1 VERGAAA
8 IVGSLPDPGLGI
20 PYIKVSDSHK
30 ALPYLAAAFY
40 DFPGRRLTVL
50 GVTGTD
56 GKTTT
61 ANLIYTILQAAG
73 IRAGLVTTVNA
84 VIGDKLYDTGFHV
97 TTPDPVDMQSFLG
110 QMVEAGMTHAVLEA
124 TSHGLAQG
132 RVDACF
138 FDVGVIT
145 NVTHEHLDYH
155 GTYEAYLAAK
165 GRLFASL
172 DETPSKEHNPPRVG
186 VLNRDD
192 ASYEVLAQ
200 LTSVRQVTYG
210 FRQEVDLHA
219 ENILQHREGL
229 RFLAVGKG
237 FAVPVISSLLG
248 FHNVSNCLAA
258 LAATILALDVS
269 PEVAVMGVAAMPEV
283 PGRMERIDVGQ
294 DFSAI
299 VDFAHTPNALR
310 NALATARLLASGRL
324 IAIIGSAGLR
334 DRLKRKLMA
343 QVSLE
348 SADLTILT
356 AEDPRTES
364 LEDILAEMAAGAV
377 ARGGVEGVNFW
388 RIPDRDQAIR
398 LGVTLAKPGDI
409 LIVCGKGHEQ
419 SMCFGTTEYPWD
431 DRLALRAAIS
441 ERLRIKGPQMPDLP
455 TTLKGNVV

>member
-1 VERGAAA
+1 
-8 IVGSLPDPGLGI
+8 
-20 PYIKVSDSHK
+20 
-30 ALPYLAAAFY
+30 
-40 DFPGRRLTVL
+40 
-50 GVTGTD
+50 
-56 GKTTT
+56 
-61 ANLIYTILQAAG
+61 
-73 IRAGLVTTVNA
+73 
-84 VIGDKLYDTGFHV
+84 
-97 TTPDPVDMQSFLG
+97 
-110 QMVEAGMTHAVLEA
+110 
-124 TSHGLAQG
+124 
-132 RVDACF
+132 
-138 FDVGVIT
+138 
-145 NVTHEHLDYH
+145 
-155 GTYEAYLAAK
+155 
-165 GRLFASL
+165 
-172 DETPSKEHNPPRVG
+172 
-186 VLNRDD
+186 
-192 ASYEVLAQ
+192 
-200 LTSVRQVTYG
+200 
-210 FRQEVDLHA
+210 
-219 ENILQHREGL
+219 
-229 RFLAVGKG
+229 
-237 FAVPVISSLLG
+237 
-248 FHNVSNCLAA
+248 
-258 LAATILALDVS
+258 
-269 PEVAVMGVAAMPEV
+269 
-283 PGRMERIDVGQ
+283 VGQ